1 MSEKD
6 FKSLKRKWKAEGEI
20 PVWYTSNSLQF
31 FMNKY
36 SFEGESVR
44 SRDEAIAKYLA
55 ENSPNVKPD
64 WWELDPY
71 TAGLSYEQ
79 VYFNLIYRDGYAV
92 PSTPL
97 KANAGLPDRGMTV
110 SCSGQKLGN
119 NIASKYLNNAEI
131 AVFTKFAHGTSI
143 DISSWLHEGAAI
155 GEGDVSEGVM
165 PIVDLYQSTTGEVTQ
180 GVRRGQVALY
190 LNIMHGDF
198 WALAQRLYEDPD
210 SLNVGWIADDKF
222 LDLVEAGDKEAIKR
236 LARVIYIRM
245 AKGKGYIVKTGT
257 MNRNKS
263 QVFKNLDLEVY
274 ASNLCAEVNLPANED
289 YSFTCVILNAN
300 LALYDEFPE
309 HMFHLLHMM
318 QDANVT
324 GYLKQIEATKPHNR
338 KLLEKAY
345 NFTKDFRAVGTGVCG
360 LHSLFMKRRIVFG
373 SMESLLL
380 NDEIFSRMQ
389 RDTHEMNVWL
399 AKVLGVPE
407 GIKKA
412 GLFLRN
418 ATTIMLPPTK
428 SSTELARNTP
438 TEGIGLE
445 TALIKVKESA
455 GGEIFR
461 INYEFLKFMKE
472 KGMYKPE
479 EVARIAKN
487 KGSCQDCT
495 WMTEHEKAVFRIA
508 FEIPMES
515 HIELCSQRQQHLD
528 QQQSINLYFS
538 GSDTEEYI
546 GEIHKLA
553 MLDEGINSLYYC
565 YSSRGGRYKR
575 AECEMCM

>member
-1 MSEKD
+1 MALD
-6 FKSLKRKWKAEGEI
+6 FRKLKEQWKAVGEI
-20 PVWYTSNSLQF
+20 PAWYSTNSLQF

-36 SFEGESVR
+36 SFSGESVR
-44 SRDEAIAKYLA
+44 SRDKAIAKYLA
-55 ENSPNVKPD
+55 ENSPKVKPD
-64 WWELDPY
+64 WWEEDEY
-71 TAGLSYEQ
+71 TKGKSYEE
-79 VYFNLIYRDGYAV
+79 VFFNLIYTDGYAV

-131 AVFTKFAHGTSI
+131 AIFTKFAHGTSI
-143 DISSWLHEGAAI
+143 DLSSWLHEGAAI

-198 WALAQRLYEDPD
+198 WALSKRLYEEPD
-210 SLNVGWIADDKF
+210 SLNVGWIADDVF
-222 LDLVEAGDKEAIKR
+222 LDLLKAKDVEATRR
-236 LARVIYIRM
+236 LARVVYIRM
-245 AKGKGYIVKTGT
+245 AKGKGYIAKTGT

-263 QVFKNLDLEVY
+263 DVFKILNLEVH
-274 ASNLCAEVNLPANED
+274 ASNLCVEVNLPANEE

-300 LALYDEFPE
+300 LALYDQFPT

-318 QDANVT
+318 QDANVS
-324 GYLKQIEATKPHNR
+324 GYLKQIEDTKSHNR

-345 NFTKDFRAVGTGVCG
+345 KFTKDFRAVGTGVCG

-373 SMESLLL
+373 SMESLQL

-389 RDTHEMNVWL
+389 RDTNEMNVWL
-399 AKVLGVPE
+399 AETLGVPE
-407 GIKKA
+407 GIA
-412 GLFLRN
+412 ASGLFLRN
-418 ATTIMLPPTK
+418 ATTLMLPPTK
-428 SSTELARNTP
+428 SSTELARDTP

-461 INYEFLKFMKE
+461 INCEFLKFMKS
-472 KGMYKPE
+472 KGAYTQK

-495 WMTEHEKAVFRIA
+495 WMTDAEKAVFRIA

-515 HIELCSQRQQHLD
+515 HIELCSQRQQYLD

-538 GSDTEEYI
+538 GSDSEEYI
-546 GEIHKLA
+546 GLIHKMALE
-553 MLDEGINSLYYC
+553 DEGINSLYYC

-575 AECEMCM
+575 AECELCQ